1 MHSGIYTHDTK
12 ATEGHSLAEPHHSN
26 VHFWDLKQYLK
37 KIIRTNKNYVFFNS
51 EGYWLIPFSVFE
63 PIVPVLVLL
72 TGACTPALDCRTETS
87 LCPAK
92 FKEEMY

>member
-1 MHSGIYTHDTK
+1 MI
-12 ATEGHSLAEPHHSN
+12 LQ
-26 VHFWDLKQYLK
+26 LKNRYKSQLK
-37 KIIRTNKNYVFFNS
+37 NRYK
-51 EGYWLIPFSVFE
+51 LIPFSVFE

-92 FKEEMY
+92 FKEEMD